1 MQLARQGLDAAA
13 VRIVHGV
20 TAAGHVTVVSLRD
33 QPARRLAEAAQRAAA
48 VRRQLLIPATRRS
61 VSVSNYRREW
71 SNLTMKTFS

>member
-20 TAAGHVTVVSLRD
+20 AAAGHVAVVSLRD

-48 VRRQLLIPATRRS
+48 VRRQLLIPATRR
-61 VSVSNYRREW
+61 RQ
-71 SNLTMKTFS
+71 TFGQCL